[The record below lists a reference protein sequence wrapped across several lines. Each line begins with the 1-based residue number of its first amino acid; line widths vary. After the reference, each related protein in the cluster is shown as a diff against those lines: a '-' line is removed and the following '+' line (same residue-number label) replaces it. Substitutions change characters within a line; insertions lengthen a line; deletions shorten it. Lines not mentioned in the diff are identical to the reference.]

1 MIVMSGYT
9 AFGAEGQHYLRTKPA
24 DMECQ
29 LADHAIEVLPVELA
43 VGIVEDFAF
52 GDLQN
57 RTGGSELETANSR
70 EFVII
75 FDPAAMG
82 GGLPWGQAD
91 DAGLDAAIVIESQ
104 RASEIAGFVVGM
116 RGYAHHAQHSVIVT

>member
-52 GDLQN
+52 GDLQD

-82 GGLPWGQAD
+82 SRLAWSQAD
-91 DAGLDAAIVIESQ
+91 YAGLDAAIMVERQ
-104 RASEIAGFVVGM
+104 RPAEITGFIVRM
-116 RGYAHHAQHSVIVT
+116 RGNA